1 MESKKGRLFLCPTPI
16 GNLEDIT
23 LRVLKVLKE
32 VDVIAAEDTRVTKK
46 LLNHYGIKKPL
57 ISYHEHNKDSKGEE
71 IIKRLI
77 SGEDVALVS
86 DAGTPGISDP
96 GEDLIKAVIRENID
110 IVPLP
115 GPSAFILALIVSGFS
130 TRRFVFEGFLPK
142 KEKEREKIL
151 EELSREKR
159 TIIIYESPHRL
170 VKTLREIKD
179 KMGNRNIVLARELT
193 KFYEEIFRGSLEEA
207 LAKYQEE
214 EPRGEFVVVIEGIKQ
229 EEELKGEAFFNIK
242 KQALERV
249 EEYIKKGISK
259 SQAIRRV
266 SKEFNISKNEIY
278 NDFHK

>member
-57 ISYHEHNKDSKGEE
+57 ISYHEHNKNSKGEE

-96 GEDLIKAVIRENID
+96 GEDLIRAAIRENID

-130 TRRFVFEGFLPK
+130 TKRFVFEGFLPK

-159 TIIIYESPHRL
+159 TIILYESPHRI

-229 EEELKGEAFFNIK
+229 EEELKGGAFFDIK

-249 EEYIKKGISK
+249 EEYIKNGMAK

>member
-96 GEDLIKAVIRENID
+96 GEDLIRAAIRENID

-170 VKTLREIKD
+170 VKTLRKIKD

-229 EEELKGEAFFNIK
+229 EEELKGEAFFDIK

-249 EEYIKKGISK
+249 EEYIKNGMTK